1 MLTISSDVLYME
13 NVQLDQVFVVVLSKF
28 PHYWVFL
35 QIYLY
40 QMQFFELR
48 IGYPRS
54 GFLFQ

>member
-1 MLTISSDVLYME
+1 MLTMSRNVLYLE
-13 NVQLDQVFVVVLSKF
+13 DLKLDEMFVVVLSKF

-40 QMQFFELR
+40 QMQIFELR

>member
-1 MLTISSDVLYME
+1 MLTISRNVLYLK
-13 NVQLDQVFVVVLSKF
+13 NLQLDEMFVVVLSKF

-40 QMQFFELR
+40 QMQIFELR
-48 IGYPRS
+48 IDYPRS